1 MKEMPDKMIKSV
13 EKFSDL
19 LHKNLIIEFNKEKNT
34 FEAIAKHY
42 EADCDAVILAAI
54 AHERLL
60 FIGGSFTIEITE
72 DEQHFLVGM
81 EAFFQ
86 KADGEW
92 VVKKNKSSKYPLE
105 LLILDDRRALKQ
117 ERRIA
122 YELTHPEKG
131 EQHD

>member
-1 MKEMPDKMIKSV
+1 MPGKMIKSV

-54 AHERLL
+54 ARERLL

-86 KADGEW
+86 KTDGEW
-92 VVKKNKSSKYPLE
+92 VVKKNKSSKYPIE